1 MADEEQPDH
10 PVFKQVRQPRAT
22 AAPLC
27 PHWPTVSTPQAT
39 VKELLRLSHEP
50 NTRSESCCVRL
61 RFTSLDLSQ
70 PHSDPSLSSTVSA
83 AATHLSAEYL
93 RLFATEAIHRAAEVA
108 EKEREAS
115 KEAGNAGPPGM
126 LEVSRSVSTERAGSN
141 LTLFPYLQTK
151 HLEQILAGLLLDFS

>member
-10 PVFKQVRQPRAT
+10 PVFK
-22 AAPLC
+22 
-27 PHWPTVSTPQAT
+27 QAT

-50 NTRSESCCVRL
+50 NTRI
-61 RFTSLDLSQ
+61 
-70 PHSDPSLSSTVSA
+70 SA

-115 KEAGNAGPPGM
+115 KEAGKAGPPGM
-126 LEVSRSVSTERAGSN
+126 LE
-141 LTLFPYLQTK
+141 TK